1 MKEVG
6 GGGWGVYSQTYATGM
21 YHPLKGRRGG
31 GEEGRRG
38 GKTPKEHGFVLPYLQ
53 TLQSWIGFRIS
64 KCDA

>member
-1 MKEVG
+1 MKDVG

-38 GKTPKEHGFVLPYLQ
+38 GGEEKHLRNMVLCCHICKHYNL
-53 TLQSWIGFRIS
+53 G
-64 KCDA
+64 

>member
-38 GKTPKEHGFVLPYLQ
+38 GGEEGRKNT
-53 TLQSWIGFRIS
+53 
-64 KCDA
+64 